1 MKWLAVLLSPFVG
14 SMFICFC
21 RFIFKYIEFK
31 NLFADLLTIWWLAIF
46 AQLIVEFI
54 LIGAKT
60 TKRLNLK
67 DYCWAAIYSSIFLTF
82 VYGVGEES
90 FEIASR
96 VFLTLMGY
104 SFINIVAYNEL
115 YFNELAK

>member
-1 MKWLAVLLSPFVG
+1 MKIWAVLLSPTAG
-14 SMFICFC
+14 SMFVCFC
-21 RFIFKYIEFK
+21 RFIFKYVEFK
-31 NLFADLLTIWWLAIF
+31 YLFADLLTIWWLAIF
-46 AQLIVEFI
+46 AQLIVELI
-54 LIGAKT
+54 LVGAKT

-67 DYCWAAIYSSIFLTF
+67 DYCWAAIYSTIFLTF

-104 SFINIVAYNEL
+104 SVINVLTYNEV
-115 YFNELAK
+115 YFSELTK